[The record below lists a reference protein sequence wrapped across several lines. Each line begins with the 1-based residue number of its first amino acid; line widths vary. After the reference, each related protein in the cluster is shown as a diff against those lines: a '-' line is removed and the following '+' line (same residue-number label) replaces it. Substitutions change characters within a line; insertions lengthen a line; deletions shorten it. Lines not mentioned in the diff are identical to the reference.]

1 MAATAI
7 ETIPA
12 TWDDDRDNAFF
23 RITASLFSCEFTYGA
38 GVLLASYDDD
48 FDTTALT
55 ATEPVDASTTSPSA
69 TPTTAS
75 HATSR

>member
-12 TWDDDRDNAFF
+12 TWDDERDNAFF

-48 FDTTALT
+48 FDTDTPAP
-55 ATEPVDASTTSPSA
+55 ATELTTSAADGSSMA
-69 TPTTAS
+69 AS